1 MQRANRSTCDPHVR
15 GETSLNQDVLLKM
28 KVFFDRG
35 IACKVGALEI
45 LIIAHNGL
53 AMPLEAPVLHTV
65 R

>member
-1 MQRANRSTCDPHVR
+1 MC

-28 KVFFDRG
+28 KVFFDRI
-35 IACKVGALEI
+35 IACKVDALEI

-53 AMPLEAPVLHTV
+53 AMPLEAPVLHIV